1 MQEIIVYDAD
11 GNSITNLTQYDQ
23 DVCIYASASNIDN
36 AYHVEFFNNTMDE
49 ALVMESTYS
58 NGILKVKIP
67 NSLLI
72 QPYTIIGYINITK
85 NNESKCSYGFKIHI
99 RKKPKPQD
107 FIYVEN
113 NDYISLTSVKDSCR
127 IFANNASNYAS
138 SAKSYAVGGTDTRP
152 DEEIDN
158 AKYYYE
164 QTKILKEY
172 CDALVSRLN
181 EMQS

>member
-1 MQEIIVYDAD
+1 MAMRNVLRRPIKSETTPPIKPPV
-11 GNSITNLTQYDQ
+11 
-23 DVCIYASASNIDN
+23 
-36 AYHVEFFNNTMDE
+36 
-49 ALVMESTYS
+49 VMAAKS
-58 NGILKVKIP
+58 
-67 NSLLI
+67 
-72 QPYTIIGYINITK
+72 
-85 NNESKCSYGFKIHI
+85 
-99 RKKPKPQD
+99 
-107 FIYVEN
+107 
-113 NDYISLTSVKDSCR
+113 
-127 IFANNASNYAS
+127 SNYAS